1 MLLNESFDETDLK
14 VNKAMIRA
22 KREITERSTHS
33 MRSKS
38 TINAAGQTSINADLI
53 SEKIFLK
60 TLISENLHGVLY
72 SEESGVLE
80 FGQPKEN
87 RKHSIIL
94 MLDPLDGSQ
103 NYIKGLPIG
112 CMSVG
117 YGTYTEDPTLGN
129 LNTAMVMNLYKN
141 DLLFGKRGEG
151 SYYNGNRIQQTQI
164 SLENQKNAPLIMSYY
179 YYSKLIKNESNSI
192 IQNYS
197 TRSLGSSAWE
207 LALVTVGKS
216 DAYIDIRGV
225 LKAHDFCGV
234 KLILEELGGKF
245 SFVVPPKYEKA
256 EKIPLNDF
264 KTGYSIVACTNS
276 QLTDK
281 LVKEIQENVLL

>member
-1 MLLNESFDETDLK
+1 MLLNESFNETDLK

-22 KREITERSTHS
+22 KREITEKSTHS

-38 TINAAGQTSINADLI
+38 TVNAAGQTSINADLI
-53 SEKIFLK
+53 SEKIFLN
-60 TLISENLHGVLY
+60 TLINEKLHGVLY

-80 FGQPKEN
+80 FGHPSEN
-87 RKHSIIL
+87 KNHSIVL

-112 CMSVG
+112 CMSVA
-117 YGTYTEDPTLGN
+117 YGDYTVNPTLGD
-129 LNTAMVMNLYKN
+129 LNTAMVMNLYKS

-151 SYYNGNRIQQTQI
+151 SYYNGNKIEKSESTLESQT
-164 SLENQKNAPLIMSYY
+164 NNPLIMSYY
-179 YYSKLIKNESNSI
+179 YYTKHIKNQSNGFTK
-192 IQNYS
+192 NYS

-207 LALVTVGKS
+207 LALVAVGKS

-225 LKAHDFCGV
+225 LKAHDFCAV

-245 SFVVPPKYEKA
+245 SFVIPPKYKMA
-256 EKIPLNDF
+256 ERIPLNDF
-264 KTGYSIVACTNS
+264 KTGYSIVASTDS

-281 LVKEIQENVLL
+281 LVREIQENILR